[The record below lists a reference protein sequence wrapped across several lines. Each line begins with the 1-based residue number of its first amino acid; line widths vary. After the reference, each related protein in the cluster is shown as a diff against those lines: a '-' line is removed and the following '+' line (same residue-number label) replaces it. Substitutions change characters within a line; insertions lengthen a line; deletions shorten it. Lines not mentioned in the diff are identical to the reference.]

1 MKVSVYRYNPETD
14 QEPVMKD
21 YEVETEGKD
30 LMVLD
35 VLALLKEQDESI
47 SYRRA
52 CREGVCGSDGMN
64 INGKIKT
71 AISSTIIAFS
81 VLVFFA
87 FLGNYIFNHL
97 SITFPALKIAGGII
111 LFIFSL
117 EMLFNKRQE
126 RKEEDTNFDSDN
138 ISVFPLAIPLLA
150 GPAAI
155 ISVIVTVSNIGSNY
169 INQILGVTSLVL
181 VMLITFVAFFIVAK
195 FEKIVNKKVTNIF
208 SSIIAIILAGLS
220 VQYILDGISE
230 FIN

>member
-1 MKVSVYRYNPETD
+1 
-14 QEPVMKD
+14 
-21 YEVETEGKD
+21 
-30 LMVLD
+30 
-35 VLALLKEQDESI
+35 
-47 SYRRA
+47 
-52 CREGVCGSDGMN
+52 MN

-97 SITFPALKIAGGII
+97 GITFPALKISLGII
-111 LFIFSL
+111 LFIVSL
-117 EMLFNKRQE
+117 EMLFNRRQE
-126 RKEEDTNFDSDN
+126 RKEADTNFDSDN

-195 FEKIVNKKVTNIF
+195 FEKIVNEKLTNIS

>member
-1 MKVSVYRYNPETD
+1 MLEIFIQSFVLYFVVIDPIGSIPIFFAIT
-14 QEPVMKD
+14 
-21 YEVETEGKD
+21 KD
-30 LMVLD
+30 L
-35 VLALLKEQDESI
+35 
-47 SYRRA
+47 
-52 CREGVCGSDGMN
+52 N
-64 INGKIKT
+64 INAKIKT

-97 SITFPALKIAGGII
+97 GITFPALKISLGII
-111 LFIFSL
+111 LFIVSL
-117 EMLFNKRQE
+117 EMLFNRRQE
-126 RKEEDTNFDSDN
+126 RKEADTNFDSDN

-155 ISVIVTVSNIGSNY
+155 ISVIVSVSNIGSDY
-169 INQILGVTSLVL
+169 LNQIVGMTSLVL

-195 FEKIVNKKVTNIF
+195 FEKIVNEKLTNIS

>member
-1 MKVSVYRYNPETD
+1 
-14 QEPVMKD
+14 
-21 YEVETEGKD
+21 
-30 LMVLD
+30 
-35 VLALLKEQDESI
+35 
-47 SYRRA
+47 
-52 CREGVCGSDGMN
+52 
-64 INGKIKT
+64 
-71 AISSTIIAFS
+71 
-81 VLVFFA
+81 
-87 FLGNYIFNHL
+87 
-97 SITFPALKIAGGII
+97 
-111 LFIFSL
+111 
-117 EMLFNKRQE
+117 MLFNKRQV

-195 FEKIVNKKVTNIF
+195 FEKIVNEKLTNIS

>member
-1 MKVSVYRYNPETD
+1 
-14 QEPVMKD
+14 
-21 YEVETEGKD
+21 
-30 LMVLD
+30 
-35 VLALLKEQDESI
+35 
-47 SYRRA
+47 
-52 CREGVCGSDGMN
+52 
-64 INGKIKT
+64 
-71 AISSTIIAFS
+71 
-81 VLVFFA
+81 
-87 FLGNYIFNHL
+87 
-97 SITFPALKIAGGII
+97 
-111 LFIFSL
+111 
-117 EMLFNKRQE
+117 MLFNKRQE